1 MSDNELDKDLVV
13 KYYLTTATDGKE
25 YNVEY
30 YSLQMIIAIGYRV
43 RGVRGTYN
51 DFNTRRKMLEAQK
64 ADEEDQ
70 TLFDDLDSLQ
80 SKFNNISRNEQS
92 N

>member
-1 MSDNELDKDLVV
+1 MKDKGKITAAQMEAKV
-13 KYYLTTATDGKE
+13 K
-25 YNVEY
+25 
-30 YSLQMIIAIGYRV
+30 AIYH
-43 RGVRGTYN
+43 
-51 DFNTRRKMLEAQK
+51 DFNARRKMLEAQK
-64 ADEEDQ
+64 ADEEDL